1 MSTSSNSPAGG
12 RVALAERVPPPTPPL
27 ALERVGVDFGATRA
41 LHDVSLAFAP
51 GEIVGLLGHNGA
63 GKSTLFNVVSGALR
77 ATAGSIRVAGEEVG
91 PRPTPREMADCG
103 IAVIHQEPALAH
115 NLSVLDN
122 IFLGQEHLIERG
134 RGEAQARAALA
145 RVGADLELHEAVA
158 TLGLGERQ
166 LVDLA
171 RGIVRGDMR
180 VLLLDEPTAALGRA
194 ETDALHALIRQL
206 AADGV
211 AVIYVSHR
219 LPDILDVCERI
230 VILRAGRVQE
240 DGPASLYDGA
250 ALARALA
257 PELAE
262 DAGTARRSSSPVRA
276 TLELSGIFTG
286 VTVGE
291 GEVLGLF
298 GMAAGRQ
305 FEILESLFGLHGRYR
320 FTLDGTEIVV
330 TSPSAA
336 VARGVHLVPGD
347 RERDGLITGQRAID
361 TVFLPWYSRMRGRGA
376 WIGGRTG
383 EAEYAA
389 ARADF
394 QVVGPVGSAPIDEF
408 SGGNRQKHLIA
419 RWASVRRPRL
429 LLLAQP
435 TQGVDVGARKDIA
448 RAVHAIAQQGT
459 TVLVASSESDEIDL
473 LCDRA
478 VVIADTH
485 FTTIE
490 RGEDFSGALLA
501 SLLGLAER
509 QAKGTV
515 S

>member
-1 MSTSSNSPAGG
+1 MTSSSNSRIQAAPATGLS
-12 RVALAERVPPPTPPL
+12 APQ
-27 ALERVGVDFGATRA
+27 LELEGVGVDFGATRA
-41 LHDVSLAFAP
+41 LDDVSLEFAA

-77 ATAGSIRVAGEEVG
+77 ATAGSVRVAGREAG
-91 PRPTPREMADCG
+91 ARPTPHEMAGLG
-103 IAVIHQEPALAH
+103 ITVIHQEPALAH

-134 RGEAQARAALA
+134 RGEAQAAMALQ
-145 RVGADLELHEAVA
+145 RVGAEVDMYTAVA

-171 RGIVRGDMR
+171 RGIVRGEMR

-206 AADGV
+206 AGEGTT
-211 AVIYVSHR
+211 VIYVSHR

-240 DGPASLYDGA
+240 DGPASDYDGA

-257 PELAE
+257 PGLDQGAYRTRRVSSTTAVSLRGTF
-262 DAGTARRSSSPVRA
+262 AGVSAA
-276 TLELSGIFTG
+276 
-286 VTVGE
+286 E

-305 FEILESLFGLHGRYR
+305 FEILESMFGLNGRYR
-320 FTLDGTEIVV
+320 YELGGEEIVIG
-330 TSPSAA
+330 SPSAA
-336 VARGVHLVPGD
+336 MLRGVHLVPAD
-347 RERDGLITGQRAID
+347 RERDGLITGQSALD
-361 TVFLPWYSRMRGRGA
+361 TVFLPWYSRIPGKGM
-376 WIGGRTG
+376 WIGARTG
-383 EAEYAA
+383 ETAYAQ
-389 ARADF
+389 AREDF
-394 QVVGPVGSAPIDEF
+394 QVVGPGGEAPIDEF

-419 RWASVRRPRL
+419 RWASVERPKL
-429 LLLAQP
+429 LLLSQP
-435 TQGVDVGARKDIA
+435 TQGVDVGARIDIA
-448 RAVHAIAQQGT
+448 RAVHAIAQQGA

-478 VVIADTH
+478 VVIADTQ
-485 FTTIE
+485 FTSLE
-490 RGEDFSGALLA
+490 RSENFSGSLLA
-501 SLLGLAER
+501 TLLNLAEE
-509 QAKGTV
+509 ASKGTV

>member
-1 MSTSSNSPAGG
+1 MPVSSLSNNLSSDQVSASAAPD
-12 RVALAERVPPPTPPL
+12 PQ
-27 ALERVGVDFGATRA
+27 LELEGVGVDFGATRA
-41 LHDVSLAFAP
+41 LDDVSLAFSA

-77 ATAGSIRVAGEEVG
+77 ATSGHVRVAGEDVG
-91 PRPTPREMADCG
+91 SKPTPHEMASRG
-103 IAVIHQEPALAH
+103 ITVIHQEPALAH
-115 NLSVLDN
+115 NLTVLDN

-134 RGEAQARAALA
+134 RGAAQAAAALA
-145 RVGADLELHEAVA
+145 RVGAEVDMYAEVA

-171 RGIVRGDMR
+171 RGIVRGEMR

-194 ETDALHALIRQL
+194 ETDALHSLIRQL
-206 AADGV
+206 AAEGMT
-211 AVIYVSHR
+211 VIYVSHR

-240 DGPASLYDGA
+240 DGPASGYDGP

-257 PELAE
+257 PGIDQ
-262 DAGTARRSSSPVRA
+262 DAYLTRDRSSKVAVSLKG
-276 TLELSGIFTG
+276 TFSG
-286 VTVGE
+286 VSAAE

-305 FEILESLFGLHGRYR
+305 FEILESMFGLHGKYRYV
-320 FTLDGTEIVV
+320 LEGKDVAV
-330 TSPSAA
+330 ASPSAA
-336 VARGVHLVPGD
+336 MARGVHLVPAD
-347 RERDGLITGQRAID
+347 RERDGLITGQSAID
-361 TVFLPWYSRMRGRGA
+361 TVFLPWYRRIPGQGT
-376 WIGGRTG
+376 WIGARTG
-383 EAEYAA
+383 EEPYAK
-389 ARADF
+389 ARTDF
-394 QVVGPVGSAPIDEF
+394 QVVGPDGEAPIDEF

-419 RWASVRRPRL
+419 RWASVEAPRL

-448 RAVHAIAQQGT
+448 RAVHAIAQQGA
-459 TVLVASSESDEIDL
+459 TVIVASSESDEIDL

-478 VVIADTH
+478 VVIADTT
-485 FTTIE
+485 FTSIE
-490 RGEDFSGALLA
+490 RSENFSGDLL
-501 SLLGLAER
+501 STLLNLAEGS
-509 QAKGTV
+509 AKGAT